1 MLTPER
7 LVDPN
12 SPAQLLNEYAFIE
25 LIVTFLRA
33 IRSGVLH
40 VRHTAILLSHYGR
53 LGSTFDHFAKS
64 IMEIL
69 REEGMENDNGDVV
82 VVVINQALREVGL
95 FSVFAHSYVYSS
107 IGVYLGPGRY
117 CVGRD

>member
-1 MLTPER
+1 
-7 LVDPN
+7 
-12 SPAQLLNEYAFIE
+12 
-25 LIVTFLRA
+25 
-33 IRSGVLH
+33 
-40 VRHTAILLSHYGR
+40 
-53 LGSTFDHFAKS
+53 
-64 IMEIL
+64 
-69 REEGMENDNGDVV
+69 MENDNGDVV